1 MATVRDITTLCRA
14 GKLAEAYELAK
25 ADLAMSPENV
35 WGQREVAWALYYMLK
50 DDSEKRR
57 NQAFYEHLK
66 ELMEL
71 DLLTIEADSMIFD
84 KVLWKLADVLKNTPD
99 ENIGEVDRLFP
110 LFSKLHY
117 NPSNGYSYLLKSVLG
132 FATWPRLVAFFEWW
146 NIDNLLVEDYQQF
159 QMENGRKIMSLAE
172 QAYIAYSKALL
183 KLNDKDKIR
192 AFLPKIEQLMDDYPE
207 MMYPGYFCGKLMLA
221 MGAERDDALETVM
234 PFVRKKRSEF
244 WVWQLLC
251 DLYKGESDIQLAC
264 LLRAVHCRTQEV
276 FLGKVRM
283 KLVSLYIN
291 RGDYPRA
298 KHHLDQV
305 TRCYVQQGWR
315 LPAEVQNWMRESWV
329 HTTPADSSDGVDYQK
344 YTNAILSQD
353 AHESIAVVTYVDTAR
368 KRAFVVYGKELRTT
382 VSFSDLQMRVKE
394 GSLLKLKW
402 TAGSN
407 GSIDVVGVEPVTV
420 SALKDL
426 SYLRVLEGKA
436 EKHGNHPFAF
446 VRAHG
451 ISCYIHPDDVRKQAL
466 ENGRSVSVL
475 AVWDYNKKK
484 DMWNWTCVS
493 LKKIEK

>member
-1 MATVRDITTLCRA
+1 MATVKDITTMCKA

-25 ADLAMSPENV
+25 ADMAMSPENIWV
-35 WGQREVAWALYYMLK
+35 QREVGWALYYLLK

-57 NQAFYEHLK
+57 SQDFYEHFK

-71 DLLTIEADSMIFD
+71 DLLTIESDSMIFD
-84 KVLWKLADVLKNTPD
+84 KVLWKLADFLKNIPD
-99 ENIGEVDRLFP
+99 ENTGEVDRLFP
-110 LFSKLHY
+110 LFSKFHY

-132 FATWPRLVAFFEWW
+132 FAAWSRLVEFFEWW
-146 NIDNLLVEDYQQF
+146 NIDKLLAEDYQQF

-192 AFLPKIEQLMDDYPE
+192 AFLPKMEQLMDDYPE

-221 MGAERDDALETVM
+221 MGAERADALEIVL

-264 LLRAVHCRTQEV
+264 LLRSVHCRTQEV

-283 KLVSLYIN
+283 KLVSLYISK
-291 RGDYPRA
+291 GDYPRA

-315 LPAEVQNWMRESWV
+315 LPVDVQNWMKESWV
-329 HTTPADSSDGVDYQK
+329 HTTIADASDGLDYKKQ
-344 YTNAILSQD
+344 TDAILSQD
-353 AHESIAVVTYVDTAR
+353 AYESIAVVTYVDTIR
-368 KRAFVVYGKELRTT
+368 KRAFLVYGKELRTT
-382 VSFSDLQMRVKE
+382 VRFSDLQMRVKE

-402 TAGSN
+402 MSGSN
-407 GSIDVVGVEPVTV
+407 GSIDVVGVESVMA

-426 SYLRVLEGKA
+426 PYLRMMDGKV
-436 EKHGNHPFAF
+436 ERHGNNPFAF
-446 VRAHG
+446 VREHD
-451 ISCYIHPDDVRKQAL
+451 ISCYIHPDDVRKHSLQ
-466 ENGRSVSVL
+466 NGDCVSAL
-475 AVWDYNKKK
+475 AVWDYNKKRNL
-484 DMWNWTCVS
+484 WNWTCVS